1 MLWLYN
7 FGIFLYRIL
16 LMVVSPFNMKA
27 KLFLNGRKNIFET
40 IKNRINPADRPV
52 WFHFASLGEFE
63 QGRPVLEELK
73 KKYPGKKVIITF
85 FSPSGY
91 EIRKNYAMA
100 DGIFYL
106 PLDTK
111 KNAAEFIRLTNPEIA
126 IFTKYEFWHHY
137 FKTLHDQQIPLIIIS
152 GIFRPDQA
160 FFKWY
165 GNFYRNILGFVTH
178 FFVQNVQSMELL
190 QGINLN
196 NVSLSGDTRFD
207 RVAENAQRPLSF
219 PLIEEFCGSS
229 PVFIAGSTWPQD
241 ENLLKELFP
250 LFPEWKFIIA
260 PHEINAA
267 HLQELAKLVPQAV
280 NYTDLEN
287 GDKNS
292 QVLIINNI
300 GILSSVYRYGKIAY
314 IGGGFGTGIHN
325 TLEAAAFGLPV
336 IFGPKY
342 DKFQEAK
349 DLLALHAA
357 ISISSGEDLSAA
369 FTKLQKDEHPGSTA
383 KKYVQNKTGSTAQIL
398 KYLDNYI
405 QTAAC

>member
-16 LMVVSPFNMKA
+16 LMAVSPFNLKA
-27 KLFLNGRKNIFET
+27 KLFLNGRKNVFET

-73 KKYPGKKVIITF
+73 KKYPGKKVIVTF

-91 EIRKNYAMA
+91 EIRKNYALA

-178 FFVQNVQSMELL
+178 FFVQNLQSTELL

-207 RVAENAQRPLSF
+207 RVAENAQKPQSF
-219 PLIEEFCGSS
+219 SLIEEFCGNS

-241 ENLLKELFP
+241 EHLLKELFP

-267 HLQELAKLVPQAV
+267 HLQELDKLVPQAV
-280 NYTDLEN
+280 SYTDLES

-292 QVLIINNI
+292 QVLIVNTI
-300 GILSSVYRYGKIAY
+300 GMLSSIYRYGKISY

-357 ISISSGEDLSAA
+357 ITVSSGEDLSAA
-369 FTKLQKDEHPGSTA
+369 FIKLQKDEHAGSTA
-383 KKYVQNKTGSTAQIL
+383 KKYVLNKTGSTAQIL
-398 KYLDNYI
+398 KYLENYI
-405 QTAAC
+405 